1 VNTHNVERIVLET
14 ARTPDRDRLRAA
26 LAEAGFEVRD
36 LDEDGLPSLEV
47 PAQGRNDILDRIEA
61 WLADNDLPLVPVL
74 ADGRVIL
81 RPPGD

>member
-1 VNTHNVERIVLET
+1 VNTHLVERIVLET

-26 LAEAGFEVRD
+26 LAEEGFAARD
-36 LDEDGLPSLEV
+36 LDEDGTPALEV
-47 PAQGRNDILDRIEA
+47 PCDGCEDVLERIEA
-61 WLADNDLPLVPVL
+61 WLAEYELPLVPVL

>member
-1 VNTHNVERIVLET
+1 VERIVLET

-26 LAEAGFEVRD
+26 LAEGGFAARD
-36 LDEDGLPSLEV
+36 LDDDGTPALEV
-47 PAQGRNDILDRIEA
+47 PCDGCEDVLGRIQA
-61 WLADNDLPLVPVL
+61 WLAESELPLVPTL

>member
-1 VNTHNVERIVLET
+1 MERIVLET
-14 ARTPDRDRLRAA
+14 ARMPDRDRLRAA

-36 LDEDGLPSLEV
+36 LDEDGMPSLEV
-47 PAQGRNDILDRIEA
+47 PTQGRNDVLDRIEA

-81 RPPGD
+81 RPPGA

>member
-1 VNTHNVERIVLET
+1 MLET

-26 LAEAGFEVRD
+26 LAEGGFAVRD
-36 LDEDGLPSLEV
+36 LDEDGMPSLKV
-47 PAQGRNDILDRIEA
+47 PAQGRNDVLGRIEA